1 MISYG
6 ADFNGLAMVSAFR
19 SPLALLAL
27 AAPLLLAW
35 GLYGLRGAAPRPG
48 EATALLAVESLW
60 HDRNLRFEPQDL
72 RRIDPV
78 WNRGAAGLALLSADR
93 GTTLRYAIPCAYP
106 VAAVPFYAL
115 FGPAGL
121 PILNTALLLSVLI
134 GAWAWARRRTEGWPG
149 WWAGGFFLASAALPW
164 ALGMQTA
171 MLPLACSFF
180 ALWLVFDDSAEWKLA
195 LAAALLATATIECWP
210 AVWLALP
217 LAVQLVLRRRW
228 RSLATVGLV
237 FFLSLGAL
245 AALQW
250 KLTRSGD
257 PLGDPRRRTFAA
269 DFPLEKAG
277 ALWALEP
284 MSLTTAEPVG
294 AAPLRPSILGRNL
307 LYLVAGR
314 HTGLLVWFPFA
325 FLGIALFFAGW
336 RDRLRLALALALAAA
351 CLSLLL
357 SRSFGPAAFA
367 ALYPACF
374 FLPRRNPGWKSLLP
388 AWLAVGL
395 WTAPSLLAALAPG
408 PVAPA
413 AFRAAAL
420 QALPLEVTR
429 LRDLPG
435 YALRSWGEA
444 LWIVPVD
451 NFSVEE
457 EHPNG
462 VWVRGASRSEV
473 VVVSDQPVDR
483 LRFQVAALSAESELV
498 LDSGV
503 QQVKVRFDTEG
514 KRAGTPVA
522 LAVRPSL
529 RDPGYLPGAGG
540 ETLYRF
546 TLTTR
551 GGLVPARQIPGS
563 VDPRYLGVFLDFT
576 GGGF

>member
-1 MISYG
+1 
-6 ADFNGLAMVSAFR
+6 MVSAFR
-19 SPLALLAL
+19 PPLALLAL

-35 GLYGLRGAAPRPG
+35 GLYGLRGAVPRPG

-60 HDRNLRFEPQDL
+60 HDHNLRFEPQDL
-72 RRIDPV
+72 RRTDPV

-106 VAAVPFYAL
+106 LAAAPFYAL

-121 PILNTALLLSVLI
+121 PVLNTALLLCVLL
-134 GAWAWARRRTEGWPG
+134 GAWAWARRQTEGPPG

-180 ALWLVFDDSAEWKLA
+180 ALLLVFSGEDGRRWG
-195 LAAALLATATIECWP
+195 LAAALLAVAAIECWP
-210 AVWLALP
+210 AAWLVLP
-217 LAVQLVLRRRW
+217 LAVHLVLRRRW

-237 FFLSLGAL
+237 FFLALGAL

-284 MSLTTAEPVG
+284 VSLTTAEPLG
-294 AAPLRPSILGRNL
+294 PAPLRPSVLGRNL
-307 LYLVAGR
+307 LYLLAGR

-325 FLGIALFFAGW
+325 FLAVALYFAGW
-336 RDRLRLALALALAAA
+336 RDRLRTALALALAAA

-357 SRSFGPAAFA
+357 TRNAGPAAFA

-388 AWLAVGL
+388 AGLAVGL

-413 AFRAAAL
+413 AFRTAAV

-462 VWVRGASRSEV
+462 VWVRGTSRSEV
-473 VVVSDQPVDR
+473 VVVTDRPVPS
-483 LRFQVAALSAESELV
+483 LRFRAAALDPEGELI
-498 LDSGV
+498 LDSGA
-503 QQVKVRFDTEG
+503 QQVKIRFDSEG

-522 LAVRPSL
+522 LAVRPAL

-540 ETLYRF
+540 ETLYRL
-546 TLTTR
+546 TVTTR